1 MRRDNLCTKASD
13 VAHETSI
20 THERIKVDCID
31 ARRRCRR
38 NTHGMQ
44 QCARLRVRVN
54 QRGRTVDEVAD
65 AEEHVDRYRL
75 RSAIDRTNT
84 VGNVLND
91 AHRSDDP
98 EQRMTEQELV
108 VLMTNVT
115 RKRIE
120 RAC

>member
-1 MRRDNLCTKASD
+1 
-13 VAHETSI
+13 
-20 THERIKVDCID
+20 
-31 ARRRCRR
+31 
-38 NTHGMQ
+38 MQ
-44 QCARLRVRVN
+44 QCARLCVRVN

-65 AEEHVDRYRL
+65 AEEHVERYRL

-120 RAC
+120 RACDRATRNVEPGGEHASLVRPLAEFDRLSRMQNGSG